1 MSKQW
6 LPVMGY
12 EDSYEVSDEGEV
24 RSLDRLIP
32 AKLGSTRKAKGSVLK
47 PSLLSNGRL
56 QVRLYKHGKSVWH
69 RVHRLVA
76 EAFIPN
82 PEELPFV
89 LHWDDNPKNNAAS
102 NLRWGTRSDNV
113 MDMVRLGTHHL
124 SSRTHCKNGH
134 EYTPEN
140 TGPGA
145 RGSRRCRECS
155 RNNKR
160 RHDANKKSRGE

>member
-1 MSKQW
+1 MSELW
-6 LPVMGY
+6 LPVVGY
-12 EDSYEVSDEGEV
+12 RGLYEVSNWGRV
-24 RSLDRLIP
+24 RSLPREVP
-32 AKLGSTRKAKGSVLK
+32 GRNGSVRNIGGVELL
-47 PSLLSNGRL
+47 PSKLNTGRL
-56 QVRLYKHGKSVWH
+56 QVTLYSNGKCAKFS
-69 RVHRLVA
+69 VHRLVA
-76 EAFIPN
+76 EAHIPN
-82 PEELPFV
+82 PECLPFV
-89 LHWDDNPKNNAAS
+89 LHWDDNPENNHMD

-113 MDMVRLGTHHL
+113 LDTVRLGTHHM
-124 SSRTHCKNGH
+124 SKRTNCKNGH